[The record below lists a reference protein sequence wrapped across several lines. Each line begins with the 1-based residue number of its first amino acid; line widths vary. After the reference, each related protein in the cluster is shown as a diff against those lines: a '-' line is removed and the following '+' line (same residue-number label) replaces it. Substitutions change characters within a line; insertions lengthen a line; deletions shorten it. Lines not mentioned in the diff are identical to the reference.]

1 MELNI
6 AVTNLVPLI
15 GLLEEREASVQP
27 GSVGVVIEAAD
38 PGVVI
43 VDFEGVLVSA
53 AVTTLLP
60 LVRRGL
66 PIRKYR
72 LQDLLMQIQ
81 TWERTGILSGQA
93 EWTVGLAYEWP
104 KKTVGR
110 NLNGCLRE
118 SELIHANG

>member
-6 AVTNLVPLI
+6 AVTNLVSLI
-15 GLLEEREASVQP
+15 GLLAEREVSIHP

-38 PGVVI
+38 PAVVI

-53 AVTTLLP
+53 AVTSLLP

-72 LQDLLMQIQ
+72 LHDLLVQMPNVGEDGDF
-81 TWERTGILSGQA
+81 ERS
-93 EWTVGLAYEWP
+93 
-104 KKTVGR
+104 
-110 NLNGCLRE
+110 
-118 SELIHANG
+118 S

>member
-15 GLLEEREASVQP
+15 GLLEEREVSIHP

-38 PGVVI
+38 PAVVI

-53 AVTTLLP
+53 AVTSLLP

-72 LQDLLMQIQ
+72 LHDLLVQMPNVGEDGDF
-81 TWERTGILSGQA
+81 ERS
-93 EWTVGLAYEWP
+93 
-104 KKTVGR
+104 
-110 NLNGCLRE
+110 
-118 SELIHANG
+118 S

>member
-38 PGVVI
+38 PAVVS
-43 VDFEGVLVSA
+43 VDFDGVLVSTP
-53 AVTTLLP
+53 VTSLLP

-66 PIRKYR
+66 PIRKDR
-72 LQDLLMQIQ
+72 LIDLLMQMPNVGEDEDF
-81 TWERTGILSGQA
+81 ERS
-93 EWTVGLAYEWP
+93 
-104 KKTVGR
+104 
-110 NLNGCLRE
+110 
-118 SELIHANG
+118 S

>member
-15 GLLEEREASVQP
+15 GLLEEREKSVQP

-38 PGVVI
+38 SAVVI

-53 AVTTLLP
+53 AVTSLLP

-72 LQDLLMQIQ
+72 LHDLLMQMPNVGEDGDF
-81 TWERTGILSGQA
+81 ERS
-93 EWTVGLAYEWP
+93 
-104 KKTVGR
+104 
-110 NLNGCLRE
+110 N
-118 SELIHANG
+118 

>member
-6 AVTNLVPLI
+6 AVTNLVSLI
-15 GLLEEREASVQP
+15 GLLEEREVPIHP

-38 PGVVI
+38 PAVVI

-53 AVTTLLP
+53 AVTSLLP

-72 LQDLLMQIQ
+72 LHDLLVQMPNVGDDGDF
-81 TWERTGILSGQA
+81 ERS
-93 EWTVGLAYEWP
+93 
-104 KKTVGR
+104 
-110 NLNGCLRE
+110 
-118 SELIHANG
+118 S

>member
-15 GLLEEREASVQP
+15 GLLEDRETSVQP
-27 GSVGVVIEAAD
+27 GSVGVVMEAAD
-38 PGVVI
+38 PAVVV

-53 AVTTLLP
+53 AVTSLLP

-72 LQDLLMQIQ
+72 LQDLLMQSPNCG
-81 TWERTGILSGQA
+81 EDGD
-93 EWTVGLAYEWP
+93 
-104 KKTVGR
+104 VGR
-110 NLNGCLRE
+110 
-118 SELIHANG
+118 ST

>member
-6 AVTNLVPLI
+6 AVTNLVSLI
-15 GLLEEREASVQP
+15 GLLEEREVSIHP

-38 PGVVI
+38 PAVVI

-53 AVTTLLP
+53 AVTSLLP

-72 LQDLLMQIQ
+72 LHDLLVQMPNLGEDGDF
-81 TWERTGILSGQA
+81 ERS
-93 EWTVGLAYEWP
+93 
-104 KKTVGR
+104 
-110 NLNGCLRE
+110 
-118 SELIHANG
+118 S

>member
-38 PGVVI
+38 PAVVI
-43 VDFEGVLVSA
+43 VNFDGVLVSTP
-53 AVTTLLP
+53 VTSLLP

-66 PIRKYR
+66 PIRKDR
-72 LQDLLMQIQ
+72 LIDLLMQMPNVGEDEDF
-81 TWERTGILSGQA
+81 ERS
-93 EWTVGLAYEWP
+93 
-104 KKTVGR
+104 
-110 NLNGCLRE
+110 
-118 SELIHANG
+118 S

>member
-6 AVTNLVPLI
+6 AVTNLVSLI
-15 GLLEEREASVQP
+15 GLLEEREVSIHP

-38 PGVVI
+38 PAVVI

-53 AVTTLLP
+53 AVTSLLP

-72 LQDLLMQIQ
+72 LHDLLVQMPNVGEDGDF
-81 TWERTGILSGQA
+81 ERS
-93 EWTVGLAYEWP
+93 
-104 KKTVGR
+104 
-110 NLNGCLRE
+110 
-118 SELIHANG
+118 S